1 MKLSDVSISRPVFA
15 TVMSLMIVLIGLVSY
30 QKLSVREY
38 PRIDE
43 PAVTVNTTYPGAS
56 AEIIESQITKNIE
69 DSLSGIEGIK
79 TLSSVSR
86 EGTSSISVVF
96 IQSRDPD
103 DAASDVRDK
112 VSRVRGLLPDEIDEP
127 IINKVEADS
136 SPIIWLVLQSNELTP
151 AQLTDLAERYLKDQ
165 LQTIPGVADVSIFGA
180 REYAMRIWLDPVKL
194 AAHQLTTQDVETAVA
209 AQNVDIPSGRVEGS
223 QREFTVLTTTDLQTV
238 DQFQNIIIANRD
250 GHPIK
255 IKDVGRASLGV
266 VDDRVSFRFNGQQ
279 SIGLGIVKQA
289 VANPIDISNAV
300 RKLLPS
306 LQQNLPKAVELELG
320 YDSSVFIQASID
332 NVYHTL
338 AEAVLLVVLV
348 IFLFLHSARA
358 TLVPLVTIP
367 VSLIGAF
374 AIMAAMG
381 FTINTLTMLA
391 LVLAIGLVVDDA
403 IVMLENIYRHI
414 EEGMHPFKAAM
425 VGAKEISFA
434 VLAMTITLA
443 AVYVPVAFMEGR
455 TGKLFTEFA
464 LTLAGAVLIS
474 GFVALTLSPMMCSL
488 ILKHDAKPGKFA
500 KTAEGILHWLDDKY
514 RNGARR
520 VLKVR
525 MLVFPILIIVGVA
538 IGFLFMTSRSELSP
552 TEDRGVVFTF
562 MQGPEGAT
570 VDYMTAYALQLEEAA
585 KTIPEINRIG
595 LVTGI
600 GGGRLPV
607 ASQGLGF
614 LRTKDWDERKTNT
627 QAIAGMLFPK
637 FMEIPGIL
645 AFPIVPASL
654 GASGFAK
661 PIEFVIKDS
670 SSYQSLG
677 ANTAKFLAKISE
689 NKNLIGLD
697 TDLKMNTPQL
707 SVSLDRDRMA
717 DLGISVAEL
726 GRTLETFLASRQ
738 VTRFKKAGE
747 QYDVILQ
754 TENDLRAQPDQLNQ
768 IYVRTKTG
776 EMVPIS
782 SVVKIQET
790 VAPRDLNHFN
800 RMRAVKITSNL
811 APGYSLGDALKY
823 MQQVAK
829 EVLPPTAQVDYDG
842 QTREFLESS
851 SGLYFALLLALGF
864 IFLVLAAQ
872 FESFIDPIIIM
883 ITVPLTMFGA
893 LAALRLTGNTLN
905 IYSQIGLI
913 TLVGLITKH
922 GILIVEFANKQQEK
936 GLNKFDA
943 VIEAAVL
950 RLRPI
955 LMTTGAMVLGA
966 VPLAIA
972 SGAGAESRQVIGWT
986 IVGGMSVG
994 TLLTLFV
1001 LPAVYTFIARDHS
1014 KVPDYKKEYELEQ
1027 QKV

>member
-1 MKLSDVSISRPVFA
+1 MKISDISISRPVFA
-15 TVMSLMIVLIGLVSY
+15 TVMSLMIILIGLVSY

-38 PRIDE
+38 PNIDE

-96 IQSRDPD
+96 VQSRDPD
-103 DAASDVRDK
+103 SAASDVRDK

-127 IINKVEADS
+127 IISKVEADS
-136 SPIIWLVLQSNELTP
+136 SPIIWLVLQSNKLTP
-151 AQLTDLAERYLKDQ
+151 AQLTDLAQRYLKDQ
-165 LQTIPGVADVSIFGA
+165 LQTISGVADVQIFGA
-180 REYAMRIWLDPVKL
+180 RQYAMRIWLNPAKL
-194 AAHQLTTQDVETAVA
+194 AAYKLTTQEVEAAVV
-209 AQNVDIPSGRVEGS
+209 AQNVDIPSGRVEGA
-223 QREFTVLTTTDLQTV
+223 QREFTVLTNTDLSTV
-238 DQFQNIIIANRD
+238 EQFQNIIITSRD

-255 IKDVGRASLGV
+255 IKDVGTASLGV
-266 VDDRVSFRFNGQQ
+266 SDDRTSFRFNGQQ
-279 SIGLGIVKQA
+279 SVALGIVKQA
-289 VANPIDISNAV
+289 VANPIDISTAV
-300 RKLLPS
+300 YKLIPS
-306 LQQNLPKAVELELG
+306 LQQNLPKGVVLEVG
-320 YDSSVFIQASID
+320 YDSSVFIKSSIS

-348 IFLFLHSARA
+348 IFLFLHSGRA

-374 AIMAAMG
+374 AIMAALG

-403 IVMLENIYRHI
+403 IVMLENIYRHV
-414 EEGMHPFKAAM
+414 EDGMPPFKAAIT
-425 VGAKEISFA
+425 GAKEISFA

-488 ILKHDAKPGKFA
+488 ILKRDTTPNKFA
-500 KTAEGILHWLDDKY
+500 RTAEGVLHWLDDKY

-520 VLKVR
+520 
-525 MLVFPILIIVGVA
+525 MLSIRIVVFPILAIIA
-538 IGFLFMTSRSELSP
+538 IIIGILFMTSRSELSP
-552 TEDRGVVFTF
+552 TEDRGVVFTALI
-562 MQGPEGAT
+562 GPEGAT
-570 VDYMTAYALQLEEAA
+570 VDYMLAYALQLEAAA
-585 KTIPEINRIG
+585 KSIPEINRIG
-595 LVTGI
+595 LVVGI
-600 GGGRLPV
+600 GSGRLPI

-614 LRTKDWDERKTNT
+614 LRTTDWSKRHVNT

-670 SSYQSLG
+670 SSYQQLS
-677 ANTAKFLAKISE
+677 ANTSKFLAKIAE

-707 SVSLDRDRMA
+707 SVTLNRERMA
-717 DLGISVAEL
+717 DLGISVSDL
-726 GRTLETFLASRQ
+726 GRTMETLLASRK
-738 VTRFKKAGE
+738 VTRFKRSGE

-754 TENDLRAQPDQLNQ
+754 TDNNLRAQPSQLNN
-768 IYVRTKTG
+768 IYVRTKSGT
-776 EMVPIS
+776 MVPVS
-782 SVVKIQET
+782 SVVKIQEL

-800 RMRAVKITSNL
+800 RMRAVKITASL
-811 APGYSLGDALKY
+811 APGYSQGDALKY
-823 MQQVAK
+823 MQDAAK
-829 EVLPPTAQVDYDG
+829 QVLPPTAQVDYDG
-842 QTREFLESS
+842 NSREYLESS

-872 FESFIDPIIIM
+872 FESFIDPLIIM

-893 LAALRLTGNTLN
+893 LVALRLTGNTLN

-936 GLNKFDA
+936 GLSKFDA
-943 VIEAAVL
+943 VVEAAVL

-966 VPLAIA
+966 VPLAFA
-972 SGAGAESRQVIGWT
+972 SGAGAESRHVIGWV

-1001 LPAVYTFIARDHS
+1001 LPAVYTFLAKDHS
-1014 KVPDYKKEYELEQ
+1014 KVPEYRKDYENEAHQL
-1027 QKV
+1027 